1 MTKAELA
8 AALRARLAG
17 LPEDDIQKAID
28 YYSEAVDDC
37 IEDGMIED
45 EAVASL
51 GSPDDIAEQI
61 MLDAPLSSLVRARVA
76 RPQRRLRAWEIVL
89 IILGAPIWLSLAVAA
104 ASVVLAVYL
113 TLWSV
118 IVAFF
123 AVALS
128 FGVCLLG
135 GIAGGV
141 LLLVRGSPLT
151 AVALLGAGLLLGG
164 LGIFVFIGTVALT
177 RLLLRLCA
185 GLWRAVK
192 ACFIPKGD
200 KHQ

>member
-1 MTKAELA
+1 MTKAEFT
-8 AALRARLAG
+8 AALRTRLIG

-37 IEDGMIED
+37 IEDGMSED

-76 RPQRRLRAWEIVL
+76 KPRRGLRTWEIVL
-89 IILGAPIWLSLAVAA
+89 IVLGSPIWLSLAVAA
-104 ASVVLAVYL
+104 ASVALAVFV

-135 GIAGGV
+135 GVAGGV
-141 LLLVRGSPLT
+141 LLLIQGFPLT

-185 GLWRAVK
+185 GFRRAVK